1 MLRNKE
7 FRQFAVWFAAV
18 AVMNV
23 VLSFAVN
30 TAAGA
35 LSLVSAAA
43 LGVVCYIFTRNRY
56 QSIAKISEQID
67 MVLHDTDYLFINESE
82 EGELSILQSEVTKMT
97 LRIREQN
104 AALKKEKENLADS
117 LADIAHQLRTPL
129 TSINLIL
136 SLLENDPGEKE
147 RKELLRETE
156 ELLLR
161 MEWLITS
168 LLKLSRLDAG
178 IVVFQMSRVDVG
190 TLLHTALRP
199 LLIPMELHEIDL
211 QVSAPEGVMI
221 QGDMDWLSEAFQNV
235 LKNCMESAGDKGKI
249 EIVCKDTVLFTEI
262 RIHDSGAG
270 FKENELS
277 CLFERFYRGKNSR
290 AAGYGIGLALC
301 KTIITRQGGTINAE
315 NHPQGGAVFIIRFPK

>member
-30 TAAGA
+30 TAAGT

>member
-7 FRQFAVWFAAV
+7 FRQFAVWFSAV

-30 TAAGA
+30 TAAGV

-190 TLLHTALRP
+190 ALLHTALRP

>member
-7 FRQFAVWFAAV
+7 FRQFAAWFALAAV
-18 AVMNV
+18 AAV
-23 VLSFAVN
+23 VLGFAAN
-30 TAAGA
+30 TAAGV
-35 LSLVSAAA
+35 LSLASAAA
-43 LGVVCYIFTRNRY
+43 FWTICYGFTRNRY

-67 MVLHDTDYLFINESE
+67 MVLHDADYLFISESE

-136 SLLENDPGEKE
+136 SLLENNPEEKE
-147 RKELLRETE
+147 RKELLCETE
-156 ELLLR
+156 ELLVR

-178 IVVFQMSRVDVG
+178 IVVFQNRAVDVG
-190 TLLHTALRP
+190 NLIHTALRP
-199 LLIPMELHEIDL
+199 LLIPMELHSIELRIMI
-211 QVSAPEGVMI
+211 PEGI
-221 QGDMDWLSEAFQNV
+221 EIRGDLDWLSEALQNI

-249 EIVCKDTVLFTEI
+249 EIACEDTALFTKI

-277 CLFERFYRGKNSR
+277 RLFERFYRGNNSR

-301 KTIITRQGGTINAE
+301 KTIISRQGGTVNAE
-315 NHPQGGAVFIIRFPK
+315 NHPQGGALFIICFPK